1 MLDLNELSCECIN
14 ELKSIG
20 IVCGVVRKWEINN
33 RAKCRLGLC
42 TKISSDTFD
51 ISIAGFLLNDE
62 NNITLAKSTIIHE
75 LLHTIKGCFKHTGKW
90 KELACLINEKF
101 PEYNIKRTFN
111 RTEIADIVN
120 LKEPTFRYILK
131 CKSCGQEILRQRK
144 SKAVINYKKYRCS
157 KCGGNLERIK

>member
-20 IVCGVVRKWEINN
+20 IVCGDVRKWEINN

-42 TKISSDTFD
+42 TKVSEGVFD

-62 NNITLAKSTIIHE
+62 NSLILAKSTIIHE
-75 LLHTIKGCFKHTGKW
+75 LLHTVKGCFKHTGKW
-90 KELACLINEKF
+90 KKLAFLINQNF
-101 PEYNIKRTFN
+101 PDYNIKRTFS
-111 RTEIADIVN
+111 RKEIANFTD
-120 LKEPTFRYILK
+120 LKEPCYRYILK

-144 SKAVINYKKYRCS
+144 TKAVINYKKYRCG
-157 KCGGNLERIK
+157 KCGGKLERIK